1 MRRIPG
7 GPGITL
13 NNLIEKL
20 TAGGQFKILNKGTD
34 VEREVTGTY
43 CCDLLS
49 IAMSRAPEG
58 CAWVTVMG
66 NINTLAVAAL
76 TDAACI
82 ILAEGVTLDEPA
94 AQKAGV
100 QDITVLRTEQPVFE
114 SALEIHR
121 ALQTEESAKD

>member
-1 MRRIPG
+1 M
-7 GPGITL
+7 TL

-20 TAGGQFKILNKGTD
+20 TAGGRFEIVNEGSD
-34 VEREVTGTY
+34 GEREVTGTY

-82 ILAEGVTLDEPA
+82 ILAEGVALDEPA
-94 AQKAGV
+94 AQKAAV

-114 SALEIHR
+114 SALEIHQ
-121 ALQTEESAKD
+121 ALRTEK

>member
-1 MRRIPG
+1 M
-7 GPGITL
+7 TL

-82 ILAEGVTLDEPA
+82 ILAEGVFGDTPGSPDRGVCKRLKKRTA
-94 AQKAGV
+94 ADGGRRLNDKS
-100 QDITVLRTEQPVFE
+100 VL
-114 SALEIHR
+114 
-121 ALQTEESAKD
+121 

>member
-1 MRRIPG
+1 M
-7 GPGITL
+7 TL

-94 AQKAGV
+94 AHTPGSPDRGV
-100 QDITVLRTEQPVFE
+100 CKRLKKRTAADGGRRLNDKSVL
-114 SALEIHR
+114 
-121 ALQTEESAKD
+121 

>member
-1 MRRIPG
+1 M
-7 GPGITL
+7 TL

-66 NINTLAVAAL
+66 NINTLAVA
-76 TDAACI
+76 
-82 ILAEGVTLDEPA
+82 EGVTLDEPA

>member
-1 MRRIPG
+1 M
-7 GPGITL
+7 TL

-20 TAGGQFKILNKGTD
+20 TAGGQFKIWNKGTD

>member
-1 MRRIPG
+1 M
-7 GPGITL
+7 TL

-66 NINTLAVAAL
+66 NINTLAVAASL
-76 TDAACI
+76 PSFVYTAIFAV
-82 ILAEGVTLDEPA
+82 LSH
-94 AQKAGV
+94 
-100 QDITVLRTEQPVFE
+100 TVSRW
-114 SALEIHR
+114 
-121 ALQTEESAKD
+121 

>member
-1 MRRIPG
+1 M
-7 GPGITL
+7 TL

-58 CAWVTVMG
+58 
-66 NINTLAVAAL
+66 
-76 TDAACI
+76 
-82 ILAEGVTLDEPA
+82 
-94 AQKAGV
+94 
-100 QDITVLRTEQPVFE
+100 
-114 SALEIHR
+114 
-121 ALQTEESAKD
+121 